1 MNIEVENVKGFQD
14 FLPPESLKRDA
25 VRKVVEKYFKLY
37 GFSPIETPIVEFDE
51 LMKGD
56 NLDEEDG
63 AVSDRFRLKDRG
75 GRNLG
80 LRYEFTFQLARI
92 LKQNPN
98 LKLPFRRYQIGE
110 NFRDEP
116 IGLGRFRQFVQCD
129 ADIVGDSSIE
139 GEAEILAMFFDI
151 LKEIDKLEKI
161 GEDNVKANLKKYA
174 DGNQVLTLFK
184 LMEKPI
190 EFFIE
195 NKFDGA
201 NELEDLFDLC
211 KKYSLKLRFNPYM
224 VRGFGYYTG
233 NIIEI
238 VREGTKGSL
247 AGGGRYD
254 KVVGK
259 YVGKEVPAFGLSFGL
274 ERICEF
280 AKVKIENIPEVMVI
294 SIEEDNEAVKL
305 VRKLRKEKISCVKTN
320 EKVGKSME
328 YANSYG
334 IQYVILLGND
344 EVKQGKYKL
353 KDMNSGEEKLL
364 SEAQLINVLK

>member
-1 MNIEVENVKGFQD
+1 
-14 FLPPESLKRDA
+14 
-25 VRKVVEKYFKLY
+25 
-37 GFSPIETPIVEFDE
+37 
-51 LMKGD
+51 
-56 NLDEEDG
+56 
-63 AVSDRFRLKDRG
+63 
-75 GRNLG
+75 
-80 LRYEFTFQLARI
+80 
-92 LKQNPN
+92 
-98 LKLPFRRYQIGE
+98 
-110 NFRDEP
+110 
-116 IGLGRFRQFVQCD
+116 
-129 ADIVGDSSIE
+129 
-139 GEAEILAMFFDI
+139 
-151 LKEIDKLEKI
+151 
-161 GEDNVKANLKKYA
+161 
-174 DGNQVLTLFK
+174 
-184 LMEKPI
+184 
-190 EFFIE
+190 
-195 NKFDGA
+195 
-201 NELEDLFDLC
+201 
-211 KKYSLKLRFNPYM
+211 
-224 VRGFGYYTG
+224 
-233 NIIEI
+233 
-238 VREGTKGSL
+238 L